1 MTAIIKELGYKL
13 EQWKKPIKRQ
23 VRKLQ
28 AAKAQTIKAKSI
40 AINQNKPEE
49 YQNRLYNRIIRLEK
63 QAEKLHQVIQ
73 ERGVHASSNNR
84 FCITFDGKDARQ
96 KVDKFM
102 LWAAGSRGWSMEC
115 RDIDM
120 SDIKSHADER
130 YQFEYQRFVDKK
142 CYWKSVLSSSVPI
155 QESSDRERSYWLSI
169 STDYLAGCLYLKETQ
184 QCNYG

>member
-13 EQWKKPIKRQ
+13 KQWKKPIKRQ

-40 AINQNKPEE
+40 AIKQNKPEE

-84 FCITFDGKDARQ
+84 FCITFEGKDARQ

-102 LWAAGSRGWSMEC
+102 LWAAGARGWPMEC
-115 RDIDM
+115 RDIEMD
-120 SDIKSHADER
+120 DIKSTADTL
-130 YQFEYQRFVDKK
+130 YFVQHQQFIEKQ
-142 CYWKSVLSSSVPI
+142 CYWKSVLLSSIPI
-155 QESSDRERSYWLSI
+155 READERERDYWLNV
-169 STDYLAGCLYLKETQ
+169 TAEYLGEIQ
-184 QCNYG
+184 SV